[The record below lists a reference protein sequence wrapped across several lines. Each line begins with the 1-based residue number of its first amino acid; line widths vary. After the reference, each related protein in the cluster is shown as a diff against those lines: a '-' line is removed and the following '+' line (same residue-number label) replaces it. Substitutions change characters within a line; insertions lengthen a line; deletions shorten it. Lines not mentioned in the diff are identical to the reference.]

1 MDQNIRICM
10 FGGFNLYINNECK
23 NAGIL
28 KSKKGMSLLQ
38 YIILKH
44 DSAVP
49 NYRLIELLWP
59 NEESSNPEN
68 ALKTLVSRFR
78 ALLNQCAEG
87 LGACIEASR
96 GGYRF
101 VLLPGMT
108 VDVFEFDEIC
118 KKLQSARELTDE
130 NRALYQRALTLYSG
144 DLLSTAEQDEWV
156 VSASVGLHGRY
167 MKLVY
172 EYLDFLKQVEDYDN
186 IIQTCRFALENDAF
200 DERLHLELMNALVK
214 TNRNNEALM
223 QYKHVTNLHFRYLGV
238 KPPEGIQ
245 QFYKQIIQAGSSLEM
260 NLDSMREELQ
270 EYGDIHGAF
279 ECEYAVFR
287 EIYNLQLR
295 NLERFGTN
303 MYLAMIMV
311 SSMDGEPIDPL
322 RLDDIMKGLAG
333 ILKERLRKGDTFTHF
348 TPSQF
353 ALLLPTVTD
362 ETSHM
367 VIERIKRYFYQRYPN
382 SNVMFS
388 YRVGPLNPGQSSL
401 EDSDPASARKKKGSA
416 GKDNAHNVKTTRTG
430 GN

>member
-1 MDQNIRICM
+1 MDTNVRICM
-10 FGGFNLYINNECK
+10 FGGFNLYIDTDCK

-44 DSAVP
+44 DTAVP

-78 ALLNQCAEG
+78 ALLNQCCEG
-87 LGACIEASR
+87 LGSCIEASR

-101 VLLPGMT
+101 VQLPGMT
-108 VDVFEFDEIC
+108 VDIFEFEEIC
-118 KKLQSARELTDE
+118 HELQNANALTDE
-130 NRALYQRALTLYSG
+130 NRALYQRALSLYTG

-156 VSASVGLHGRY
+156 VSASVGLHGKY

-172 EYLDFLKQVEDYDN
+172 SYLDFLKKTEEYND

-260 NLDSMREELQ
+260 NLDSMREELR
-270 EYGDIHGAF
+270 EYGDVHGAF

-287 EIYNLQLR
+287 EIYNLQMR

-311 SSMDGEPIDPL
+311 SSMDGETIDPL
-322 RLDDIMKGLAG
+322 RLDDIMKGLAS

-348 TPSQF
+348 SPAQF

-388 YRVGPLNPGQSSL
+388 YRVGPLNPSL
-401 EDSDPASARKKKGSA
+401 PPEEETETSAPKRKKGSA
-416 GKDNAHNVKTTRTG
+416 AKEKPHTVK
-430 GN
+430 

>member
-1 MDQNIRICM
+1 MDTNIRICM

-23 NAGIL
+23 NTGIL

-78 ALLNQCAEG
+78 ALLNQCQEG
-87 LGACIEASR
+87 LGSCIEASR

-101 VLLPGMT
+101 VLLEGMS
-108 VDVFEFDEIC
+108 VDVFEFEEIC
-118 KKLQSARELTDE
+118 RKLQGIRELTPE

-156 VSASVGLHGRY
+156 VSASVGLHGKY
-167 MKLVY
+167 LKLVY
-172 EYLDFLKQVEDYDN
+172 EYLDFLKQTEEYND
-186 IIQTCRFALENDAF
+186 IIQTCRFALETDSF

-245 QFYKQIIQAGSSLEM
+245 QFYKQIIQAGNSLEM

-270 EYGDIHGAF
+270 EYGDVSGAF

-287 EIYNLQLR
+287 EIYNLQMR

-322 RLDDIMKGLAG
+322 RLDDIMKGLSS

-348 TPSQF
+348 SPSQF

-367 VIERIKRYFYQRYPN
+367 VIERIKRFFYQRYPN

-388 YRVGPLNPGQSSL
+388 YRVGPLNPSQ
-401 EDSDPASARKKKGSA
+401 PAGDETESAQNRKKKGSA
-416 GKDNAHNVKTTRTG
+416 GKPTAHTVK
-430 GN
+430 